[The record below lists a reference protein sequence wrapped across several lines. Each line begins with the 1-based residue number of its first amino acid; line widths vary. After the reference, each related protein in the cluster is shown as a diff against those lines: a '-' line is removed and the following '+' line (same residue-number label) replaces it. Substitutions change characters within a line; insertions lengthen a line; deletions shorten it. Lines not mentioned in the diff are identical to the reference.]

1 MDPNGRAMHQAEYQ
15 PANLVSAQASAGAAA
30 GRSFQAMR
38 HRLAR
43 ATGVGQQRR
52 GLNPQVDLLGLT
64 RAMLASIVQSSAVTV
79 QAA

>member
-1 MDPNGRAMHQAEYQ
+1 MHQAEYQ
-15 PANLVSAQASAGAAA
+15 PANLVPAQVAAGAAA

-52 GLNPQVDLLGLT
+52 GLNPQVDLLGLML
-64 RAMLASIVQSSAVTV
+64 AMLAGPVQSSAATI